1 MTDSEREAVEQ
12 QINSARVK
20 GVRVVTVPSLVRC
33 ISPASDIQALYDLV
47 RIIQKEKP
55 GLVHTHTSKAGIL
68 GRLAAKITKVPS
80 IVHTPHGHVFYGYFG
95 PLLSRI
101 FIWIEKLF
109 SFFTDRMITL
119 TEGEKKDY
127 IKLCLCPPEKLIKI
141 HSGVDIEK
149 FKQVP
154 VNAVE
159 KKRAL
164 GLDPNGL
171 VVGFIGWLL
180 PVKGPMHLLKAME
193 DVWQDYDDTILVFIG
208 KGDLDV
214 DLMAEALKTGANGR
228 VNFLG
233 WRNDID
239 EIMPIFDIFVLPSLN
254 EGMGR
259 VLVEAMAAGKPI
271 VASNVGGIP
280 DLVQHDINGLLVP
293 PGDEKALAAGIKQLI
308 NDPEKAK
315 MMGQR
320 GIEICNQFSVES
332 MVDKIDNLY
341 QDLFKFH
348 RPLQASLCELRPD
361 KSLETQRTQRE
372 KTARSVQ
379 DINSN
384 N

>member
-1 MTDSEREAVEQ
+1 
-12 QINSARVK
+12 
-20 GVRVVTVPSLVRC
+20 
-33 ISPASDIQALYDLV
+33 
-47 RIIQKEKP
+47 
-55 GLVHTHTSKAGIL
+55 
-68 GRLAAKITKVPS
+68 
-80 IVHTPHGHVFYGYFG
+80 
-95 PLLSRI
+95 
-101 FIWIEKLF
+101 
-109 SFFTDRMITL
+109 
-119 TEGEKKDY
+119 
-127 IKLCLCPPEKLIKI
+127 
-141 HSGVDIEK
+141 
-149 FKQVP
+149 VP

-280 DLVQHDINGLLVP
+280 DLVQHGHNGLLVP
-293 PGDEKALAAGIKQLI
+293 PGDEKALAAGIKLLI
-308 NDPEKAK
+308 NDAAKPK

-320 GIEICNQFSVES
+320 GRELCNQFSVES
-332 MVDKIDNLY
+332 MVEKLDNLY
-341 QDLFKFH
+341 QERFKYH
-348 RPLQASLCELRPD
+348 RPIHSSHREHGGEIFFPD
-361 KSLETQRTQRE
+361 REMPIKKKS
-372 KTARSVQ
+372 KPSGPDVN
-379 DINSN
+379 INS
-384 N
+384 